1 MTDLACL
8 KCGKETKD
16 VFCESCKAEMN
27 RYPVNPG
34 TPVSVPDREA
44 YITRKRANKPKRKA
58 TAEEQN
64 RFLRKLAKFLLIL
77 WGLTAAALVVFILLW
92 IFF

>member
-1 MTDLACL
+1 MACL
-8 KCGKETKD
+8 KCGKETND
-16 VFCESCKAEMN
+16 VFCDRCKADMAQ
-27 RYPVNPG
+27 YPVNPG

-44 YITRKRANKPKRKA
+44 YFAVKRATKPKRKA

-64 RFLRKLAKFLLIL
+64 VSLRKLLKFLLIL
-77 WGLTAAALVVFILLW
+77 WLLTAAALAVFILLW